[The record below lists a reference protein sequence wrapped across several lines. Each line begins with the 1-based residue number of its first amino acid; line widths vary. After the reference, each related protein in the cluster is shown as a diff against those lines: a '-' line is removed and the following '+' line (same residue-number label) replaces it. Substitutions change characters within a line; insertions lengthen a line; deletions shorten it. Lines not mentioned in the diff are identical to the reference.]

1 MDTKTDEEIKWGGA
15 GFLLEP
21 GGKRA
26 GESSGKAGQ
35 LGQRQ
40 SFIEMGQNINN
51 ALLNIPV
58 GIFKVG
64 AIQL

>member
-1 MDTKTDEEIKWGGA
+1 MDTKTDEDIKWGGA

-21 GGKRA
+21 GGKPGWRKI
-26 GESSGKAGQ
+26 GEAGQ

-51 ALLNIPV
+51 ALFNFPV
-58 GIFKVG
+58 GIFNVG